1 MRESEEKNRNKA
13 GITTWIK
20 SLLYNNGGKKY
31 YAVYTC
37 FFLMVC
43 LGVYIWFLCGRRTF
57 IWHAD
62 GWNEYY
68 KALVYYAQY
77 LRSIIREL
85 IHGHGLVVPN
95 WDFSIGE
102 GSDVLQTLQCFGI
115 GDPIVALS
123 VFVPADY
130 LYIFYSISALFRL
143 YLAGAAFSA
152 LCFKLGNRN
161 SCAVLAGAMAYVFSH
176 WGIYHVS
183 VHPYFITPMIC
194 LPLLILGIEKIIHKE
209 SPLFFSIAVFLS
221 AVSNFYFFYMLVLLT
236 VIYVLVRLLYLYRK
250 DIKRGFG
257 VFLNIG
263 WSALLGVG
271 LSAVILAPVC
281 YTFLD
286 NDRVGG
292 AGNFRHLF
300 YPLQYYSQLA
310 GVYLSKENTY
320 SLHMGFAVP
329 VLFATCLLFIK
340 KKKYTFLKILF
351 AINIA
356 FIILPVFGQVFNGF
370 SYMSDRWCFAFT
382 LLSAYI
388 LTALWSSLAEVDMRE
403 IRQLFFCVTGYFA
416 ICMLS
421 EYSRRADVFSAVAL
435 CYILLSILMYMRV
448 GGGTERTLQCQRE
461 AAIFGILL
469 ISVLHIGFWRNSSAE
484 GAADTAAEG
493 VETAEAGYQVLK
505 MNEASAI
512 RDYAEITGK
521 GDGFYRYS
529 GRSLTK
535 NAGQLSGMSSTQY
548 YYSFSNPY
556 ISKYRKE
563 MELLETGQSFS
574 YTGYDDR
581 PFLMSLASVLYYA
594 APFGDSAQLPYGLWY
609 VSTPDVRGSLTREAE
624 EALKMELGSDELS
637 ERQEAEI
644 RGLAS
649 SWWDIYE
656 NQYFLP
662 LAYTY
667 DSYIPD
673 NTWKNLSAVEK
684 QEAMLETVYLDDVP
698 ASVKEEKPELNSRSV
713 PFEITCNSTEIS
725 MHGNTFVA
733 TAPNASVT
741 LEFDG
746 LPDCETYFSI
756 RGLEFKG
763 VSEYELYFGDETV
776 DPYNIYNRTGWNLL
790 SYDERKRIKR
800 NRLFGLPTEETWLL
814 LNASNGSYNGVVY
827 KTQDYM
833 WYSDRHDFTADLSY
847 SEEAVKTITITFQQ
861 RGIYQFD
868 EMEIRCQ
875 PMDGYRHRIDALKEY
890 TEGRVRVGNDSVS
903 GVIDADTPKMLCF
916 SIPYSD
922 GWKAYVD
929 GVPVK
934 LYHANVAYMAIEI
947 GQGEHCYE
955 LVYET
960 PLLRIGIYVSVA
972 CLIIF
977 CIIFMIEK
985 WKLSPRR

>member
-435 CYILLSILMYMRV
+435 CYILLSILMYMR
-448 GGGTERTLQCQRE
+448 GGTERTLQCQRE
-461 AAIFGILL
+461 VAIFGILL

-521 GDGFYRYS
+521 GDGFY
-529 GRSLTK
+529 
-535 NAGQLSGMSSTQY
+535 
-548 YYSFSNPY
+548 
-556 ISKYRKE
+556 
-563 MELLETGQSFS
+563 
-574 YTGYDDR
+574 
-581 PFLMSLASVLYYA
+581 
-594 APFGDSAQLPYGLWY
+594 
-609 VSTPDVRGSLTREAE
+609 
-624 EALKMELGSDELS
+624 
-637 ERQEAEI
+637 
-644 RGLAS
+644 
-649 SWWDIYE
+649 
-656 NQYFLP
+656 
-662 LAYTY
+662 
-667 DSYIPD
+667 
-673 NTWKNLSAVEK
+673 
-684 QEAMLETVYLDDVP
+684 
-698 ASVKEEKPELNSRSV
+698 
-713 PFEITCNSTEIS
+713 
-725 MHGNTFVA
+725 
-733 TAPNASVT
+733 
-741 LEFDG
+741 
-746 LPDCETYFSI
+746 
-756 RGLEFKG
+756 
-763 VSEYELYFGDETV
+763 
-776 DPYNIYNRTGWNLL
+776 
-790 SYDERKRIKR
+790 
-800 NRLFGLPTEETWLL
+800 
-814 LNASNGSYNGVVY
+814 
-827 KTQDYM
+827 
-833 WYSDRHDFTADLSY
+833 
-847 SEEAVKTITITFQQ
+847 
-861 RGIYQFD
+861 
-868 EMEIRCQ
+868 
-875 PMDGYRHRIDALKEY
+875 
-890 TEGRVRVGNDSVS
+890 
-903 GVIDADTPKMLCF
+903 
-916 SIPYSD
+916 
-922 GWKAYVD
+922 
-929 GVPVK
+929 
-934 LYHANVAYMAIEI
+934 
-947 GQGEHCYE
+947 
-955 LVYET
+955 
-960 PLLRIGIYVSVA
+960 
-972 CLIIF
+972 
-977 CIIFMIEK
+977 
-985 WKLSPRR
+985 